1 MLLKLRQ
8 KSWSAGSLSSFAG
21 ITIVANTFV
30 WFLYSCKIL
39 SETIN
44 PNNPTINS
52 PLFSNI
58 QQNTVWGV
66 TILGVVGASVLGFK
80 ISNNPSIKRSFIHYW
95 MLAGI
100 PLSLIPLVMDITFF
114 PFLTVFFALVGV
126 YFGLGMPITLGYF
139 ASVTK
144 DNNRSSLGGLTFL
157 TIFICVMLLSV
168 LGVTDPKINGVVL
181 ANIKIIGLFIALK
194 AKPFDNYIYK
204 KDEVTYK
211 QIFKNKTFLLY
222 FIPWI
227 MFSVA
232 NYIAA
237 PIVTHISQ
245 ALGPDIFNNSMMV
258 ENILA
263 GVIAVVS
270 GFVAD
275 RLGRRRLV
283 LAGFVLLG
291 LGYASIG
298 LLKDNI
304 FGWWFYT
311 TADGIAWGIFYTMFL
326 MTLWGDISLGKNSEK
341 FYAIGYLPFLFSIF
355 TEISVGTSISELV
368 PSAAIFSFISLFL
381 FVAVLPLAYAP
392 ETLSYQ
398 VIKNRELQNY
408 LEKAQRAAERAN

>member
-1 MLLKLRQ
+1 MLSKVRL
-8 KSWSAGSLSSFAG
+8 KSWSADSLSSFAG
-21 ITIVANTFV
+21 ITLVANTFV
-30 WFLYSCKIL
+30 WFLYSCRIL
-39 SETIN
+39 SETIDV
-44 PNNPTINS
+44 TTLS
-52 PLFSNI
+52 GV

-66 TILGVVGASVLGFK
+66 TILGVVGASVLGFN
-80 ISNNPSIKRSFIHYW
+80 ISNKPTIKRSFIHYW

-126 YFGLGMPITLGYF
+126 YFGLGMPISLGYF

-144 DNNRSSLGGLTFL
+144 DSNRSSLGGLTFL
-157 TIFICVMLLSV
+157 TIFICVILLSG
-168 LGVTDPKINGVVL
+168 LGVTDPKINGLVL

-204 KDEVTYK
+204 KDEVSFK
-211 QIFKNKTFLLY
+211 QIFKNRTFLLY
-222 FIPWI
+222 FVPWI

-237 PIVTHISQ
+237 PIVSDMVT
-245 ALGPDIFNNSMMV
+245 LDVFKNSMMI
-258 ENILA
+258 ENIVA
-263 GVIAVVS
+263 GVVAVVS
-270 GFVAD
+270 GFLAD
-275 RLGRRRLV
+275 RIGRRRLV

-298 LLKDNI
+298 LFPVDTAGMA
-304 FGWWFYT
+304 GWWFYT
-311 TADGIAWGIFYTMFL
+311 TVDGVAWGIFYTMFL

-355 TEISVGTSISELV
+355 TDESSIGTSISAIV

-392 ETLSYQ
+392 ETLPHQ

-408 LEKAQRAAERAN
+408 LEKAQRAAEKAN

>member
-1 MLLKLRQ
+1 MLLKLRH
-8 KSWSAGSLSSFAG
+8 KSWSADSLSSFAG
-21 ITIVANTFV
+21 IMIVANTFV
-30 WFLYSCKIL
+30 WFLYSCRIL
-39 SETIN
+39 SETIDV
-44 PNNPTINS
+44 TALS
-52 PLFSNI
+52 GI

-66 TILGVVGASVLGFK
+66 TILGVVGASVLGFN

-114 PFLTVFFALVGV
+114 PFLTVFFGLVGV
-126 YFGLGMPITLGYF
+126 YFGLGMPISLGYF

-144 DNNRSSLGGLTFL
+144 EINRASLGGLTFL
-157 TIFICVMLLSV
+157 TIFICVILLSG

-204 KDEVTYK
+204 KDEVSYK

-222 FIPWI
+222 FVPWI

-232 NYIAA
+232 NYIAV
-237 PIVTHISQ
+237 PIVNQISQ
-245 ALGPDIFNNSMMV
+245 ALGPDVFSSSMMV
-258 ENILA
+258 ENIVA

-275 RLGRRRLV
+275 RIGRRRLV

-298 LLKDNI
+298 LLLGNLV
-304 FGWWFYT
+304 GWWFYT
-311 TADGIAWGIFYTMFL
+311 TADGVAWGIFYTMFL

-341 FYAIGYLPFLFSIF
+341 FYAIGYLPFLFSIL
-355 TEISVGTSISELV
+355 TDEISVGANISAIV

-392 ETLSYQ
+392 ETLPYQ

-408 LEKAQRAAERAN
+408 IEKAQRTVEKAN